1 MKEVLLYILVGILVI
16 VLLIGLTFGSGILNN
31 KYKATIGK
39 ESKDVDRE
47 VFETNKSHVHAM
59 IEDLSK
65 YKMQLTTTENE
76 IERKA
81 IITFINENYATFDAQ
96 LIENDSL
103 RWFLE
108 DILNGGI
115 K

>member
-1 MKEVLLYILVGILVI
+1 MKKVFLNILLGILVI
-16 VLLIGLTFGSGILNN
+16 VLLIGLTFGAGMLNN

-39 ESKDVDRE
+39 ESIDIDRE

-59 IEDLSK
+59 IEDISK
-65 YKMQLTTTENE
+65 YKMQLATTENE

-81 IITFINENYATFDAQ
+81 IITFINENYATFDKD

-108 DILNGGI
+108 DVLNGEV